1 MPMAGF
7 DRRSGLS
14 TGVLDELYV
23 SAIALIADDGTPFV
37 LVSFDL
43 LGADRKLCTAVCKAI
58 AAQSGMDEADIWV
71 SATHTH
77 SAPSGIFYGR
87 TNYCADYTALLCEKS
102 CKAAERALREA
113 QSVCAALGTAQT
125 EGIASLRDRPRTQ
138 AEYAMPLMLLRL
150 EGAGAPVMLCR
161 FTCHATVL
169 DEHNTLF
176 SRDLPGAAAQAL
188 ADGSRCLFLNGACAD
203 LSTRYTRAQSTPG
216 ELARIGRLMASTLE
230 GLRVDTCD
238 GFGSR
243 IRAIRRTLCIPRG
256 GSLPDAE
263 RRRLL
268 VDLQSRKAA
277 VTDTAALR
285 EIDAK
290 LAVLARQ
297 PAAAESERAVDIS
310 AVDFGSLILLGLP
323 FEVSSADGRMME
335 AKLSAAAEKPVF
347 VACYTG
353 GYDGYLPSGAP
364 LCADSNYQDFASR
377 YPPQIRQTLFQCV
390 KSCIDA
396 LGKMKTEKTAKGNV
410 YEQPIS

>member
-43 LGADRKLCTAVCKAI
+43 LGADRKLCMAVCKAI
-58 AAQSGMDEADIWV
+58 AAQSGMDETDIWV

-176 SRDLPGAAAQAL
+176 SRDLPW
-188 ADGSRCLFLNGACAD
+188 R
-203 LSTRYTRAQSTPG
+203 
-216 ELARIGRLMASTLE
+216 
-230 GLRVDTCD
+230 
-238 GFGSR
+238 
-243 IRAIRRTLCIPRG
+243 
-256 GSLPDAE
+256 
-263 RRRLL
+263 
-268 VDLQSRKAA
+268 
-277 VTDTAALR
+277 
-285 EIDAK
+285 
-290 LAVLARQ
+290 
-297 PAAAESERAVDIS
+297 
-310 AVDFGSLILLGLP
+310 
-323 FEVSSADGRMME
+323 
-335 AKLSAAAEKPVF
+335 
-347 VACYTG
+347 
-353 GYDGYLPSGAP
+353 
-364 LCADSNYQDFASR
+364 
-377 YPPQIRQTLFQCV
+377 
-390 KSCIDA
+390 
-396 LGKMKTEKTAKGNV
+396 
-410 YEQPIS
+410 